1 MIKLEELTPNVY
13 YRQSRDF
20 QFIGRL
26 YDLVLNS
33 IKTNTELI
41 NYLPLDRN
49 TDSQLLS
56 LVAMTLGFKSKHNYN
71 IAQLTALCNVFS
83 YALKNKGNIQ
93 SIISVCNAVL
103 NAEGIRSKT
112 AYAIKNTNITLYL
125 PSTLND
131 ITLLRDLLDYILP
144 AGMSCTFV
152 KETIASSNA
161 ITIYTHTADSVEHT
175 IIGKDIDYNNY
186 AKIIQPDK
194 IKPLSDNYNR
204 FGVSDKEGYIS
215 NSTIYKPA
223 DESET
228 EENNNN

>member
-33 IKTNTELI
+33 VQTNTELA

-49 TDSQLLS
+49 TDQQLLN
-56 LVAMTLGFKSKHNYN
+56 LVAFTLGFKLKHNYN

-83 YALKNKGNIQ
+83 YALKNKGNIK
-93 SIISVCNAVL
+93 SIISVCDAVL
-103 NAEGIRSKT
+103 NAEGIRSNT
-112 AYAIKNTNITLYL
+112 TYAQNGTDLILYL
-125 PSTLND
+125 PSTLTD

-152 KETIASSNA
+152 KETVASINA
-161 ITIYTHTADSVEHT
+161 IDTITGMNDTVDKY
-175 IIGKDIDYNNY
+175 IIK
-186 AKIIQPDK
+186 
-194 IKPLSDNYNR
+194 SDNYNNYNKIVKPSEIVLASNDNKI
-204 FGVSDKEGYIS
+204 GKNVGYIANS
-215 NSTIYKPA
+215 NIYKP
-223 DESET
+223 ELT
-228 EENNNN
+228 NNINEENNNEDN